1 MPRIHERAIPT
12 TICTRPR
19 LTGGCKVIVS
29 KETRELES
37 VETGNQQ
44 ESHYKE
50 VFLNKVV
57 NKTCYLQQ
65 TKP

>member
-1 MPRIHERAIPT
+1 
-12 TICTRPR
+12 
-19 LTGGCKVIVS
+19 VIVS
-29 KETRELES
+29 KEMRELES

-57 NKTCYLQQ
+57 NKTVISITNKAMS
-65 TKP
+65 TKSS